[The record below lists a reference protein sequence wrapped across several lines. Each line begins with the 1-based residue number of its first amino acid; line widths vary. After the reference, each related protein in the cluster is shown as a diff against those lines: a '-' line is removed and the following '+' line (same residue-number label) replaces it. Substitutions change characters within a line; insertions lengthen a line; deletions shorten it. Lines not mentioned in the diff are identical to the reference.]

1 MTTFPSQEKCIID
14 SYLCSHAPASWWTTP
29 PPRRAGLR
37 CWETTPSWSRLLPP
51 PTSVQPRTSTGQTLG
66 WSHEYSL
73 VFPYCRFQLGIA
85 RKYRVAGRVSCC
97 YTSGCNKDIFSA
109 MGSVETQAVP
119 SPSEAFQ
126 TRPLLQVR
134 DFQNMEIN

>member
-1 MTTFPSQEKCIID
+1 MPRPAGGLPLLHGLQDRGAGRQLHRGADCHPIQPLRRQEHPQVWAD
-14 SYLCSHAPASWWTTP
+14 HMHPHYYYSHI
-29 PPRRAGLR
+29 
-37 CWETTPSWSRLLPP
+37 
-51 PTSVQPRTSTGQTLG
+51 
-66 WSHEYSL
+66 HY
-73 VFPYCRFQLGIA
+73 RFQLGIA

-109 MGSVETQAVP
+109 IGSVETQAVP

-134 DFQNMEIN
+134 DFKSIEIIDATITFRQQILKA